1 MKKKILLSLLVL
13 VTVVTLTGCGSKKKK
28 SDKKVDGRNVV
39 NYNTAF
45 FIKDGSKYALFNEDG
60 KRLTDFEFTS
70 AGSFVNGAAIVKNEI
85 GSGVINEN
93 GKMVIDFGKYKYIY
107 QEAGLYKVTD
117 GEHNEFLLNSKG
129 KIITALKD
137 KTITTYIGQSKYSI
151 LLDKESNEYQ
161 VLNSNGDTLVKF
173 KKGSEDK
180 PSTNTEKNFLSVYGG
195 GKNYIIDLISEKMVL
210 EFEADSHYC
219 VNNASDDGKIITLNS
234 CVGSFQRQ
242 EKTTYKFIKDGKL
255 YDLSDKCDSVGYI
268 NNNLTCTKDNKK
280 YLLDSNL
287 NTGIAIEGVSYA
299 DSEHYAKAKSGSFN
313 GVDFYE
319 KDNVVKNVECRVMHD
334 YGYSKSGLYILSTYF
349 STKCN
354 TQSGTYEYYNTKGE
368 NVFNKSFAS
377 AQKFDDNNLARVSE
391 DRKNYYLIDAKG
403 NKVTDEYDNI
413 FARYDFYSVTKN
425 KLVGLLDNTGKLI
438 IEPKYKSIDI
448 YKEQGVK
455 YLKLTTEDGKY
466 IIYNGDTK
474 KEIMTFD
481 SNPSLSTNYMYVTKE
496 GKKLYYTYSGKLFYT
511 AE

>member
-1 MKKKILLSLLVL
+1 MKKKVLLFLLVII
-13 VTVVTLTGCGSKKKK
+13 TVVSLTGCGKKKDNK
-28 SDKKVDGRNVV
+28 KKVNGRTVET
-39 NYNTAF
+39 YNTAF
-45 FIKDGSKYALFNEDG
+45 FIREGSKYALFNEDG
-60 KRLTDFEFTS
+60 KKLTDFEFTS
-70 AGSFVNGAAIVKNEI
+70 AGSFVNGTALVRNEI
-85 GSGVINEN
+85 GSGVIDEN

-117 GEHNEFLLNSKG
+117 EERNEYLLNSKG
-129 KIITALKD
+129 KKITDMKN
-137 KTITTYIGQSKYSI
+137 KTITTYIGEGKFSI
-151 LLDKESNEYQ
+151 LYDKDSNEYQ
-161 VLNSNGDTLVKF
+161 VLNTDGDTLAKF

-180 PSTNTEKNFLSVYGG
+180 PSTNTVKNFLSVYGG
-195 GKNYIIDLISEKMVL
+195 GKNYIIDLISGKQVL
-210 EFEADSHYC
+210 DFEADSHYC

-287 NTGIAIEGVSYA
+287 NVGINIDGVSYA
-299 DSEHYAKAKSGSFN
+299 DSEHFAKAKQGSFN
-313 GVDFYE
+313 GIDFYE

-334 YGYSKSGLYILSTYF
+334 YGYSKSGLYILSTYY

-354 TQSGTYEYYNTKGE
+354 TQSGTSEFYNVKGE

-413 FARYDFYSVTKN
+413 FARYDLYSVTKN
-425 KLVGLLDNTGKLI
+425 NLVGLLDSTGKLI
-438 IEPKYKSIDI
+438 IEPKYKSVDI

-455 YLKLTTEDGKY
+455 YIKLTSEDGKY
-466 IIYNGDTK
+466 TIYNTDTK
-474 KEIMTFD
+474 KEIITFD
-481 SNPSLSTNYMYVTKE
+481 SNPTLSTNYMMVTKD
-496 GKKLYYTYSGKLFYT
+496 GKKAYYTYSGKLFYT
-511 AE
+511 SE